1 MLKKLLFSACLLVS
15 ISGACF
21 VANAIMAEED
31 AMTPAQVDNANA
43 LMGDSH
49 FYQCMGDSENPCI
62 GVCNKCG
69 NVYELS
75 GTGRVV
81 PSDKVFCPEC
91 GKK

>member
-43 LMGDSH
+43 LMGESPLYECLNDTED
-49 FYQCMGDSENPCI
+49 QCKAICPA
-62 GVCNKCG
+62 CG
-69 NVYELS
+69 NITYLP
-75 GTGRVV
+75 GTGRVAA
-81 PSDKVFCPEC
+81 SNRILCPRC
-91 GKK
+91 GQK